1 MLGLTKWQR
10 FFQIYVWRIVFEFV
24 VWALVLVSFMVA
36 YGCHCAKLLLK
47 NLLMHDPNSSL
58 NFMRFKMDE

>member
-10 FFQIYVWRIVFEFV
+10 FFRIYVWRIVFEFV

-36 YGCHCAKLLLK
+36 PMVVIVQ
-47 NLLMHDPNSSL
+47 N
-58 NFMRFKMDE
+58 